1 MSLEAYDHPVTE
13 AMKRMR
19 AFVLA
24 KGPALIKAGGFTAGV
39 TQEYLTP
46 EEREQIAR
54 SLTEDMT
61 LTYAQAAA
69 RWNVSEKTVFWIA
82 RRAGITRRKLR
93 TDPAALA
100 EAVRLVGTGVSQR
113 EACRRAGVQP
123 TTLGRLL
130 SK

>member
-46 EEREQIAR
+46 EQRAAIAQSLRENPA
-54 SLTEDMT
+54 LTH
-61 LTYAQAAA
+61 AQAAA
-69 RWNVSEKTVFWIA
+69 QWNVSEKTVFWIA
-82 RRAGITRRKLR
+82 RKAGITRRKLR

-100 EAVRLVGTGVSQR
+100 EAVRLVRTGVSQR
-113 EACRRAGVQP
+113 EASRRTGVQP